1 MCVSS
6 PPPPPQSGTN
16 INEAMLKAV
25 QLLDSE
31 RAELHPRSVSL
42 MILLTDGDPTEGEGS
57 S

>member
-1 MCVSS
+1 
-6 PPPPPQSGTN
+6 
-16 INEAMLKAV
+16 MLKAV